1 MTTSNIAVSATQ
13 LDLANSTVDSKTA
26 HLFRSI
32 GFYRNA
38 CPLCLSIIANN
49 SSAEARHLGTFTW
62 TFFHDVENKQ
72 VFQQPNLTD
81 TRVVR

>member
-1 MTTSNIAVSATQ
+1 MTISNKDVSATQ
-13 LDLANSTVDSKTA
+13 SDLACSTEDLKVHTCLDQSDSTEM
-26 HLFRSI
+26 HV
-32 GFYRNA
+32 
-38 CPLCLSIIANN
+38 LCLSIVANN